1 MKKTVMLGEK
11 VIEYDLTVKNVKNVN
26 LRIKSDGSISVSANG
41 RVRLST
47 IEEFIKSREDFILS
61 ALERFERERANM
73 PKEYEYTDGE
83 RIMILGKERI
93 LRVTEGKA
101 NKAFLCDGAQYIS
114 LAVKNVSDP
123 ELRKKTFEKW
133 QKEICR
139 ELITEV
145 CKRTYDKYTV
155 FKERGIPFPELHF
168 KTMRTRWGSCN
179 SRGGSLNFNYELIK
193 APLECIEYVVLHEF
207 VHFLHNDHSKNFYGA
222 LSKLM
227 PDWKERKKILNDR
240 IK

>member
-1 MKKTVMLGEK
+1 MIKTVTLGEK
-11 VIEYDLTVKNVKNVN
+11 KVQYELTIKNVKNVN
-26 LRIKSDGSISVSANG
+26 LRIKSDGSISVSANR
-41 RVRLST
+41 RVPLST
-47 IEEFIKSREDFILS
+47 IEGFIKSREEFILS
-61 ALERFERERANM
+61 ALERFESERENK

-83 RIMILGKERI
+83 RIIILGKERI
-93 LRVTEGKA
+93 LRVSEGKA
-101 NKAFLCDGAQYIS
+101 NKASLCDGAQYIS
-114 LAVKNVSDP
+114 LTVKDTSDL
-123 ELRKKTFEKW
+123 EMKKRTFDKW
-133 QKEICR
+133 QKDICR

-145 CKRTYDKYTV
+145 CRRTYDKYPV
-155 FKERGIPFPELHF
+155 FRERGIPFPELHF

-222 LSKLM
+222 LSELM
-227 PDWKERKKILNDR
+227 PDWKERKRILNDR